1 MYVGILLLFLLGC
14 TGQVSTPEEAL
25 VEPTPLPT
33 VKPTERGKGG
43 TLRMLY
49 WDAPTILNPHLS
61 TSVKD
66 AEVSRIV
73 YEPLASFDKEGQL
86 VPFLAAEIPSI
97 ENGEVAKDGRSVT
110 WKLKQGVLWSDGE
123 PFTAEDVL
131 FTYQYI
137 VNPDVGSTTS
147 LSYEA
152 VDNVE
157 IIDDY
162 TIKVNFTKETPTWS
176 EPFVGYN
183 GLILPKHKFEAYN
196 GSNARQAPANLEPVG
211 TGPYRVLPPG
221 IKPQEILFLGTELVN
236 TNKTVFE
243 PNPYFREEDKPYF
256 SKLEVRGGGTATEAA
271 RLALQSGDVDY
282 AWNLTI
288 STEDLEKL
296 EANSVSRVVANFGS
310 TVDQIELNF
319 TDPNKETE
327 DGERSSLQFPH
338 PAFSDLTVRQAF
350 AHAIDRPSILALYG
364 LSGEPTE
371 HILVSPPQ
379 FKSNRTFYDFDL
391 AKAAAL
397 LAEAGWVDSDGD
409 GIRDKDGQK
418 LSVLYQTFENEI
430 HQETQRI
437 VQKDLRSIGV
447 DVKIDFTPIS
457 IFYGSD
463 MSHPGHNGRFLADL
477 QESDWTAIS
486 PDPGLFLQYWTCA
499 QIPQKANGYSGFNF
513 RRWCNPEYDALY
525 EQASTE
531 LDPDKRRELFIQMND
546 MLSEEVVTIPIV
558 RFARISAVSR
568 NLAGFD
574 PTPWDSET
582 WNIKD
587 WRSLPQ

>member
-1 MYVGILLLFLLGC
+1 
-14 TGQVSTPEEAL
+14 
-25 VEPTPLPT
+25 
-33 VKPTERGKGG
+33 
-43 TLRMLY
+43 MLY